1 MPTSF
6 LGFSALKQ
14 ARHEVDGSHYRECNH
29 TDGQRHGRQH
39 VARSGCDGALRI
51 RRDVG
56 DDIGRVDLRTNAF
69 RLGHEASA
77 FEFGLSLAQPFP
89 PPAARLRVASH
100 AFGERCALAFPS
112 ETEPLPHAV
121 ICEPPKVIAPTPT
134 LEHSVDHAVKY
145 RLGRWARGP
154 NHGHER
160 SDLPMSG
167 PSLRRT
173 LCATA
178 SNEDRQRARRPRA
191 TEAFR
196 SKADAALDAL
206 ALLDLARHDC
216 YGESS
221 PPEQVSENI
230 WVVANGD
237 WWSWSRR
244 PTWPSSTS
252 GTSA

>member
-1 MPTSF
+1 
-6 LGFSALKQ
+6 
-14 ARHEVDGSHYRECNH
+14 
-29 TDGQRHGRQH
+29 
-39 VARSGCDGALRI
+39 
-51 RRDVG
+51 
-56 DDIGRVDLRTNAF
+56 
-69 RLGHEASA
+69 
-77 FEFGLSLAQPFP
+77 
-89 PPAARLRVASH
+89 
-100 AFGERCALAFPS
+100 
-112 ETEPLPHAV
+112 
-121 ICEPPKVIAPTPT
+121 
-134 LEHSVDHAVKY
+134 
-145 RLGRWARGP
+145 
-154 NHGHER
+154 
-160 SDLPMSG
+160 MSG

-237 WWSWSRR
+237 LVELV
-244 PTWPSSTS
+244 
-252 GTSA
+252 SAAHLAVVDFRDLRLNASHLRD